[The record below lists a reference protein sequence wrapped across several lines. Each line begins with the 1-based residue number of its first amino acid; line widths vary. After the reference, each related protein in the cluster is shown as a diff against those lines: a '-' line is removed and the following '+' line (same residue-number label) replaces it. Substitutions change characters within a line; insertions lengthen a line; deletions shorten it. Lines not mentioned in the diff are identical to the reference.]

1 MKAFLFALALVALL
15 SGTAQASTFRVDD
28 SGSQVLRPSV
38 NMKWDDDT
46 AGLRR
51 GVLPSGVTGQ
61 LPVLVRLNVQPWQGK
76 MGRIYMTMPPI
87 PAGPMTAT
95 WTTQGRLLPG
105 ALRSGERALVYQ
117 GIIGPDV
124 LEDTFLITL
133 QADGNQLVRSERLEF
148 SFEIDVDSP

>member
-1 MKAFLFALALVALL
+1 
-15 SGTAQASTFRVDD
+15 
-28 SGSQVLRPSV
+28 
-38 NMKWDDDT
+38 
-46 AGLRR
+46 
-51 GVLPSGVTGQ
+51 
-61 LPVLVRLNVQPWQGK
+61 
-76 MGRIYMTMPPI
+76 
-87 PAGPMTAT
+87 MTAT

-133 QADGNQLVRSERLEF
+133 QADGNQLVRTERLEF